1 VRTRCYVEP
10 RRAALRAIALALIV
24 VCTWT
29 FAGSGDAA
37 RPATGA
43 SAVAVAS
50 APGWVDVKGGLRRL
64 GAAESGIVQAVLV
77 KEGGTVD
84 AGDVLLR
91 LDDRESAIDAQL
103 AEIEVQQRRAENTRL
118 VNQLAL
124 RRRAAERLR
133 PLVKKQ
139 AEPEDE
145 LRRARADV
153 ADLES
158 RIGLSRLAVE
168 SAELRSELAEKRLSR
183 HAIRAPSRGRVVRVL
198 AHPGDAVTPGS
209 ALLWF
214 AGAGPLIVRA
224 ELDERLLGKV
234 RAGMNAEV
242 SPEYD
247 ERDVYKARVLR
258 VSRVIGPVTA
268 LPEVKPAAKDD
279 RVVEVVLE
287 LETTDLLIGQRV
299 LVRIFG
305 GSE

>member
-1 VRTRCYVEP
+1 VRNRCYVEP
-10 RRAALRAIALALIV
+10 RRVALHAIALVLIV

-29 FAGSGDAA
+29 FAGSGDET
-37 RPATGA
+37 RPVAGA
-43 SAVAVAS
+43 STAPVAS

-64 GAAESGIVQAVLV
+64 GAAEPGIVQTVLV
-77 KEGGTVD
+77 KEGETVG

-103 AEIEVQQRRAENTRL
+103 AEIEVQQRRAESARL
-118 VNQLAL
+118 ANRLAL
-124 RRRAAERLR
+124 RRRAVDRLG
-133 PLVKKQ
+133 PLVKKE

-145 LRRARADV
+145 LRRAQAEV

-158 RIGLSRLAVE
+158 RIGLARLAVE
-168 SAELRSELAEKRLSR
+168 SAELRSELAEKRLLR
-183 HAIRAPSRGRVVRVL
+183 HAIHAPSRGMVVRVL
-198 AHPGDAVTPGS
+198 AHPGDAAMPGS

-214 AGAGPLIVRA
+214 AGEGPVIVRA
-224 ELDERLLGKV
+224 ELDERLFGKV

-247 ERDVYKARVLR
+247 ERNVYKARVLR
-258 VSRVIGPVTA
+258 VSRVIGPVTT

-279 RVVEVVLE
+279 RVVEVVLQ